1 MRGYP
6 RDKVVSQPAG
16 TAADHAL
23 YAELHAAR
31 ARIASLESTLET
43 LNRSLG
49 QLAIS
54 TDRVTG
60 IADRL
65 ARDNDDLRARAS
77 RRTLIEWFNAAIA
90 GLATRQQLA
99 FQDSV
104 IRLDD
109 RAAAYHRGQGTA
121 ISERIRSLVAGAE
134 TCRRNFGDLGE
145 WIRSEQSDWKQRL
158 VELAVVAGPVN
169 PGQLHTRDGWISEV
183 STHLQCLEELV
194 ALTQSTPGLPSPTDP
209 TSVRQQSPPS

>member
-6 RDKVVSQPAG
+6 RDDAVSQPAG
-16 TAADHAL
+16 TEAERAL

-31 ARIASLESTLET
+31 ARIVSLESTLET

-49 QLAIS
+49 QLATS
-54 TDRVTG
+54 TDRVTD

-65 ARDNDDLRARAS
+65 ARDNDDLRARAA
-77 RRTLIEWFNAAIA
+77 RRTLVEWFNAAITD
-90 GLATRQQLA
+90 LATRQQLA

-104 IRLDD
+104 IRRDD

-134 TCRRNFGDLGE
+134 TCRRNLGDLDE
-145 WIRSEQSDWKQRL
+145 WIQSEQSDWKQRL
-158 VELAVVAGPVN
+158 VDPPVAGPVD
-169 PGQLHTRDGWISEV
+169 PAQLHTRDGWIAEV
-183 STHLQCLEELV
+183 GTHLQCLEELV
-194 ALTQSTPGLPSPTDP
+194 ALTKGTPSLPRPIA
-209 TSVRQQSPPS
+209 

>member
-1 MRGYP
+1 MHGYP
-6 RDKVVSQPAG
+6 RDDVMSQPAR
-16 TAADHAL
+16 TAVEHAL
-23 YAELHAAR
+23 QAELHAAC
-31 ARIASLESTLET
+31 ARVASLELTVKT

-49 QLAIS
+49 QLATS
-54 TDRVTG
+54 TDRVTD

-104 IRLDD
+104 IRRDD

-134 TCRRNFGDLGE
+134 TCRRNLGELGE

-158 VELAVVAGPVN
+158 VDPPVAGPVD
-169 PGQLHTRDGWISEV
+169 PAQMHTRDGWIAEV
-183 STHLQCLEELV
+183 GTHLQCLEELV
-194 ALTQSTPGLPSPTDP
+194 ALIQGTPGVSAPPGS
-209 TSVRQQSPPS
+209 TSAHQQSPPS

>member
-6 RDKVVSQPAG
+6 HDDVVSQPAR
-16 TAADHAL
+16 TATERAL

-31 ARIASLESTLET
+31 ARVASLETTVET
-43 LNRSLG
+43 LNHSLG
-49 QLAIS
+49 QLAAS
-54 TDRVTG
+54 TDRVTD

-65 ARDNDDLRARAS
+65 ARDNDDLRARAA
-77 RRTLIEWFNAAIA
+77 RRTLIEWFNAAIT

-104 IRLDD
+104 IRRDD

-134 TCRRNFGDLGE
+134 TCRRNLGDFGE
-145 WIRSEQSDWKQRL
+145 WIQSEQSDWKQRL
-158 VELAVVAGPVN
+158 IDPPVTGPVD
-169 PGQLHTRDGWISEV
+169 PVQLHTRDGWIAEV
-183 STHLQCLEELV
+183 GTHLQCLEELV
-194 ALTQSTPGLPSPTDP
+194 VLTKGTPGLPRPIAS
-209 TSVRQQSPPS
+209 TSTRQQSPPS